1 MGKNKYN
8 NDYERMINN
17 ATYRRLIPGLIK
29 DHEGGWIVI
38 SKGELIGIYKT
49 RLDAINAIKTHDLLQ
64 TCNIISPNTSQK
76 RKINLGFGRKL
87 K

>member
-49 RLDAINAIKTHDLLQ
+49 RLDAIHAIKTHDSSKIAILYLLLLH
-64 TCNIISPNTSQK
+64 K
-76 RKINLGFGRKL
+76 KEK
-87 K
+87 